1 MDRIVLLMLEKK
13 SAGLMRD
20 RLTNNYQVL
29 ETEIDQ
35 SLDFSFDL
43 GIVDESALKLSW
55 EEVQSRKEAAKPV
68 FLPFLLVAA
77 RRNADFVTR
86 HLWQTVDEI
95 IWMPIN
101 HMELQTRVENLL
113 RTRRLSLEAQRLTT
127 ADLITGVHNRRHFF
141 ALGNRELNRARRF
154 HRSLSVLMA
163 EVDHFQDICD
173 NYDYEVANQALRLTA
188 KHFLKNLRVIDV
200 LGRYAEEKFVILL
213 TDTDMNGAE
222 KVAERL
228 VQEMGET
235 QLNTERGSINPTI
248 SLGISSANGD
258 LPNLESL
265 VERAD
270 NALCA
275 AKQAGRHCYRMERVH
290 ANGIDYI
297 GPAPLERAPAF
308 GSQS

>member
-1 MDRIVLLMLEKK
+1 MDRIVVLMQEKK

-20 RLTNNYQVL
+20 RLTSNYQVL

-43 GIVDESALKLSW
+43 GIVDESALKQSW
-55 EEVQSRKEAAKPV
+55 VEVQSRKEAAKPA

-77 RRNADFVTR
+77 RRNAAFVTR

-95 IWMPIN
+95 IWIPIN
-101 HMELQTRVENLL
+101 HLELQTRVENLL

-141 ALGNRELNRARRF
+141 TLGNRELNRARRF
-154 HRSLSVLMA
+154 NRSLSVIMA
-163 EVDHFQDICD
+163 EVDHFQGICD

-188 KHFLKNLRVIDV
+188 KRFLKDLRIIDV
-200 LGRYAEEKFVILL
+200 LGRYAEEKIVILL
-213 TDTDMNGAE
+213 ADTDMNGAE
-222 KVAERL
+222 KVAARL
-228 VQEMGET
+228 VRQNGEAK
-235 QLNTERGSINPTI
+235 LNTERGSISPTI
-248 SLGISSANGD
+248 SLGISSATGEM
-258 LPNLESL
+258 PTLESL

-275 AKQAGRHCYRMERVH
+275 AKQAGRRCYRMERLQPG
-290 ANGIDYI
+290 GIDYV
-297 GPAPLERAPAF
+297 GP
-308 GSQS
+308 GCT

>member
-1 MDRIVLLMLEKK
+1 MDRIVLLMQEKK
-13 SAGLMRD
+13 CADLTKD
-20 RLTNNYQVL
+20 RLVKSYQVL
-29 ETEIDQ
+29 ETEIAQ

-43 GIVDESALKLSW
+43 GIVDEPSLKQSW

-95 IWMPIN
+95 IWIPIN
-101 HMELQTRVENLL
+101 QLELQTRVENLL
-113 RTRRLSLEAQRLTT
+113 RSRRLSLEAQRLTT

-154 HRSLSVLMA
+154 NRSLSVLMA
-163 EVDHFQDICD
+163 EVDHFQGICD
-173 NYDYEVANQALRLTA
+173 NYDYEVGNQVLRLTA
-188 KHFLKNLRVIDV
+188 KRLLKDLRIIDV

-213 TDTDMNGAE
+213 ADTDMNGAE
-222 KVAERL
+222 KVAARL
-228 VQEMGET
+228 VRQNGEAT
-235 QLNTERGSINPTI
+235 LNTERGSITPTL
-248 SLGISSANGD
+248 SLGISSATD
-258 LPNLESL
+258 ELPTLESL

-275 AKQAGRHCYRMERVH
+275 AKQAGRRCYRMERLQSDGV
-290 ANGIDYI
+290 DFV
-297 GPAPLERAPAF
+297 GPGCA
-308 GSQS
+308 

>member
-1 MDRIVLLMLEKK
+1 MDRIVLLMQRNK

-20 RLTNNYQVL
+20 RLVNNYQVL

-43 GIVDESALKLSW
+43 GIVDESALKEIW

-77 RRNADFVTR
+77 RRNAASVTR

-95 IWMPIN
+95 IWTPIN
-101 HMELQTRVENLL
+101 HLELQTRVENLL
-113 RTRRLSLEAQRLTT
+113 RSRRMSLEAQRLTT

-154 HRSLSVLMA
+154 KRPLSVLMA
-163 EVDHFQDICD
+163 EVDHFQGICD
-173 NYDYEVANQALRLTA
+173 NYDYEVGNQALRLTA
-188 KHFLKNLRVIDV
+188 KRFLKDLRIIDV
-200 LGRYAEEKFVILL
+200 LGRYTEEKFVILL
-213 TDTDMNGAE
+213 ADTDMNGAE
-222 KVAERL
+222 KVAARL
-228 VQEMGET
+228 VRQNGEAN
-235 QLNTERGSINPTI
+235 LNTERGSITPTI
-248 SLGISSANGD
+248 SLGISSATGEI
-258 LPNLESL
+258 PTLESL

-275 AKQAGRHCYRMERVH
+275 AKQAGRRCYRMERLH
-290 ANGIDYI
+290 ANGVDYV
-297 GPAPLERAPAF
+297 GP
-308 GSQS
+308 GCTY

>member
-1 MDRIVLLMLEKK
+1 MDRIVLLMQEKK
-13 SAGLMRD
+13 CADLTKD
-20 RLTNNYQVL
+20 RLVKSYQVL
-29 ETEIDQ
+29 ETEIAQ

-43 GIVDESALKLSW
+43 GIVDEPSLKQSW

-95 IWMPIN
+95 IWIPIN
-101 HMELQTRVENLL
+101 QLELQTRVENLL
-113 RTRRLSLEAQRLTT
+113 RSRRLSLEAQRLTT

-154 HRSLSVLMA
+154 NRSLSVLMA
-163 EVDHFQDICD
+163 EVDHFQGICD
-173 NYDYEVANQALRLTA
+173 NYDYEVGNQVLRLTA
-188 KHFLKNLRVIDV
+188 KRLLKDLRIIDV

-213 TDTDMNGAE
+213 ADTDMNGAE
-222 KVAERL
+222 KVAARL
-228 VQEMGET
+228 VRQNGEAT
-235 QLNTERGSINPTI
+235 LNTERGSITPTL
-248 SLGISSANGD
+248 SLGISSATD
-258 LPNLESL
+258 ELPTLESL

-275 AKQAGRHCYRMERVH
+275 AKQAGRRCYRMERLQSD
-290 ANGIDYI
+290 GIDFV
-297 GPAPLERAPAF
+297 GPGCA
-308 GSQS
+308 

>member
-1 MDRIVLLMLEKK
+1 MDRIVVLMQEKK

-20 RLTNNYQVL
+20 RLTSNYQVL

-43 GIVDESALKLSW
+43 GIVDESALKQSW
-55 EEVQSRKEAAKPV
+55 VEVQSRKEAAKPA

-77 RRNADFVTR
+77 RRNAAFVTR

-95 IWMPIN
+95 IWIPIN
-101 HMELQTRVENLL
+101 HLELQTRVENLL

-141 ALGNRELNRARRF
+141 TLGNRELNRARRF
-154 HRSLSVLMA
+154 NHSLSVIMA
-163 EVDHFQDICD
+163 EVDHFQGICD

-188 KHFLKNLRVIDV
+188 KRFLKDLRIIDV

-213 TDTDMNGAE
+213 ADTDMNGAE
-222 KVAERL
+222 KVAARL
-228 VQEMGET
+228 VRQNGEAK
-235 QLNTERGSINPTI
+235 LNTERGSISPTI
-248 SLGISSANGD
+248 SLGISSATGEM
-258 LPNLESL
+258 PTLESL

-275 AKQAGRHCYRMERVH
+275 AKQAGRRCYRMERLQPG
-290 ANGIDYI
+290 GIDYV
-297 GPAPLERAPAF
+297 GP
-308 GSQS
+308 GCT

>member
-1 MDRIVLLMLEKK
+1 MDRIVLLMQEKK
-13 SAGLMRD
+13 TAGLMRD
-20 RLTNNYQVL
+20 RLANNYQVL

-43 GIVDESALKLSW
+43 GIVDESALKQSW

-77 RRNADFVTR
+77 RRNAASVTR

-101 HMELQTRVENLL
+101 HLELQTRVENLL

-154 HRSLSVLMA
+154 QRSLSVLMA
-163 EVDHFQDICD
+163 EVDHFQGICD
-173 NYDYEVANQALRLTA
+173 NYDYEVGNQALRLTA
-188 KHFLKNLRVIDV
+188 KRFLQNLRVIDV

-228 VQEMGET
+228 VQEIDAT
-235 QLNTERGSINPTI
+235 NLNTERGSLTPTI

-258 LPNLESL
+258 LPTLESL

-275 AKQAGRHCYRMERVH
+275 AKQAGRRCYRMERVH
-290 ANGIDYI
+290 SNGIDYV
-297 GPAPLERAPAF
+297 GP
-308 GSQS
+308 GYT

>member
-1 MDRIVLLMLEKK
+1 MDRIVLLMQEKK
-13 SAGLMRD
+13 SADLMRE
-20 RLTNNYQVL
+20 RLANNYQVL

-43 GIVDESALKLSW
+43 GIVDESALKQSW

-68 FLPFLLVAA
+68 FLPFLLMAA

-95 IWMPIN
+95 IWMPVN
-101 HMELQTRVENLL
+101 HLELQTRVENLL

-154 HRSLSVLMA
+154 QRSLSVLMA
-163 EVDHFQDICD
+163 EVDHFQGICD
-173 NYDYEVANQALRLTA
+173 NYDYELGNQALRLTA
-188 KHFLKNLRVIDV
+188 KRFLNNLRVIDV
-200 LGRYAEEKFVILL
+200 LGRYAEDKFVILL

-228 VQEMGET
+228 VQEIGAT
-235 QLNTERGSINPTI
+235 HLNTERGSITPTI

-258 LPNLESL
+258 LPTLESL

-275 AKQAGRHCYRMERVH
+275 AKQAGRRCYRMERVH
-290 ANGIDYI
+290 ANGIDYV
-297 GPAPLERAPAF
+297 GPHCT
-308 GSQS
+308 